1 MSDGPDPGAATTVG
15 VIRER
20 RPGEHRVALVPGT
33 VERLRSAGLDVL
45 VETGAGAGA
54 WFSDEDYL
62 AAGATITAAAE
73 LFERAAVVLCVE
85 PPDGDTALRL
95 GDGHILIGMLAPLE
109 HPDLV
114 RQLAGQAVTALSL
127 DLVPRTLSRA
137 QPMDAL
143 TSQANVAG
151 YKAVL
156 VAAGAYGGYF
166 PLLMTAAGTVRPA
179 AVLILGTGVAG
190 LQAIGTARRLGAVV
204 TAHDVRPETRAEV
217 ESLGARFLDL
227 SAVGSGRGAGGYARE
242 LTEAERASQQR
253 QLVSGLA
260 RFDVVITTARVPG
273 RRPPVLVTTPALDG
287 MRPGSVAVD
296 LAASD
301 MGGNVEGSVPDT
313 TVVLGNGVTVIGAG
327 NLPSSMATAAS
338 NAYARNVAA
347 LVTALVRDGVPNIDP
362 ADEIQAAVLV
372 TQAGSI
378 VNPAVAATVGDAILA
393 GGVR

>member
-1 MSDGPDPGAATTVG
+1 MSDGPDTVAETAVG

-20 RPGEHRVALVPGT
+20 GPGEHRVALVPGT
-33 VERLRSAGLDVL
+33 VERLRSAGLNVL

-73 LFERAAVVLCVE
+73 LFERAAVVLCVG
-85 PPDGDTALRL
+85 PPDGDTALWLRGGQL
-95 GDGHILIGMLAPLE
+95 LIGMLAPLE

-114 RQLAGQAVTALSL
+114 RQLAGQGVTALSL

-179 AVLILGTGVAG
+179 AVLVLGTGVAG

-204 TAHDVRPETRAEV
+204 TAYDIRPETKAEV

-227 SAVGSGRGAGGYARE
+227 SVVGSGSGSGGYARE
-242 LTEAERASQQR
+242 LSEAEHASQQR

-273 RRPPVLVTTPALDG
+273 RRPPVLVTTQALDG

-301 MGGNVEGSVPDT
+301 LGGNVEGSIPDT

>member
-1 MSDGPDPGAATTVG
+1 MSDGPDPVAATAVG

-20 RPGEHRVALVPGT
+20 GPGEHRVALVPGT
-33 VERLRSAGLDVL
+33 VERLRSVGLDVL

-85 PPDGDTALRL
+85 PPDGDTALQL

-114 RQLAGQAVTALSL
+114 RQLAGQGVTALSL

-179 AVLILGTGVAG
+179 AVLVLGAGVAG

-204 TAHDVRPETRAEV
+204 AAHDVRPETKAEV

-242 LTEAERASQQR
+242 LTGAERASQQR

-273 RRPPVLVTTPALDG
+273 RRPPVLVTTQALDG

-301 MGGNVEGSVPDT
+301 LGGNVEGSIPDT

>member
-1 MSDGPDPGAATTVG
+1 
-15 VIRER
+15 
-20 RPGEHRVALVPGT
+20 
-33 VERLRSAGLDVL
+33 
-45 VETGAGAGA
+45 
-54 WFSDEDYL
+54 
-62 AAGATITAAAE
+62 
-73 LFERAAVVLCVE
+73 
-85 PPDGDTALRL
+85 
-95 GDGHILIGMLAPLE
+95 MLAPLE

-114 RQLAGQAVTALSL
+114 RQLAGQGVTALSL

-179 AVLILGTGVAG
+179 AVLVLGTGVAG

-204 TAHDVRPETRAEV
+204 TAYDIRPETKAEV

-227 SAVGSGRGAGGYARE
+227 SVVGSGSGSGGYARE
-242 LTEAERASQQR
+242 LSEAEHASQQH

-273 RRPPVLVTTPALDG
+273 RRPPVLVTTQALDG

-296 LAASD
+296 LAAGD
-301 MGGNVEGSVPDT
+301 TGGNVEGSVPDT
-313 TVVLGNGVTVIGAG
+313 TLVLGNGVTVIGAG

-347 LVTALVRDGVPNIDP
+347 LVTELVRDGVPNIDP
-362 ADEIQAAVLV
+362 ADELQAAVLV

-378 VNPAVAATVGDAILA
+378 VNPAVAATVGDTTLA